1 MDVSIWSL
9 IIGCFCLSVIAGAG
23 VFQALFVMPAYFGSP
38 PESLA
43 AMQNDKSFV
52 FWIPLQLVT
61 LLSLI
66 VALFSSEG
74 DERLTAIWVS
84 VACYVVCWAITGI
97 FFIPGV
103 VAFNKVDTAGPPSP
117 ELAERGR
124 RWLQRSWGRHVLT
137 VGAAGALLIALA
149 Q

>member
-1 MDVSIWSL
+1 MDVSTWSL

-23 VFQALFVMPAYFGSP
+23 IFQALFVMPAYFRSP
-38 PESLA
+38 PASLE
-43 AMQNDKSFV
+43 AMQKDRSFV
-52 FWIPLQLVT
+52 FWIPLQAAT
-61 LLSLI
+61 LLALI
-66 VALFSSEG
+66 VALVSGEG
-74 DERLTAIWVS
+74 DDRMTAIWIS
-84 VACYVVCWAITGI
+84 TAFYVGCWVITGV

-103 VAFNKVDTAGPPSP
+103 VAFNKVDTSGPPSP

-124 RWLQRSWGRHVLT
+124 RWLQRSWSRHVLT

>member
-1 MDVSIWSL
+1 MDVSTWSL
-9 IIGCFCLSVIAGAG
+9 IIGSFCLSVIAGAG
-23 VFQALFVMPAYFGSP
+23 IFQALFVMPAYFRSP
-38 PESLA
+38 PASLE
-43 AMQNDKSFV
+43 AMQADKSFL

-61 LLSLI
+61 LLALI
-66 VALFSSEG
+66 VGLVSSEG
-74 DERLTAIWVS
+74 DDRMTAIWV
-84 VACYVVCWAITGI
+84 ATGCYVVCWVITGI

-103 VAFNKVDTAGPPSP
+103 VAFNKVDTTGPPSP

-137 VGAAGALLIALA
+137 VGAAAALLIALA